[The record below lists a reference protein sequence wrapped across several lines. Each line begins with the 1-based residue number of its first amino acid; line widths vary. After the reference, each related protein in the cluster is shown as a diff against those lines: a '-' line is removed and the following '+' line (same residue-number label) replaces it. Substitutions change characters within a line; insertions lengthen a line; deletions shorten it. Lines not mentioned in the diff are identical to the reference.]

1 VLLKHQFFWR
11 SFTVPDT
18 EVAPFSNK
26 CEVFLKFFTACIYFG
41 TLGHEV
47 SRAYGLLEK
56 LRAL

>member
-1 VLLKHQFFWR
+1 MDEGKKEGRQVLRKI
-11 SFTVPDT
+11 T
-18 EVAPFSNK
+18 
-26 CEVFLKFFTACIYFG
+26 CVFLILSIE